1 MTIATRVRPSFVN
14 RIPSITYWV
23 RGEPDARGET
33 FADAMAARLRDPL
46 WMLTRQWQLGEF
58 VGGDAGSPAYVELG
72 ERFGTL
78 AAWQASGQPPVP
90 LASGPIESQSER
102 EPLDADLATA
112 IELGQTAERL
122 LTERGAG
129 ALIPLFR
136 TAYSVSATPADASD
150 SSEVTFRRVCGARA
164 IDGVALAVAAR
175 AAQPNL
181 PASPVIPH
189 ADQGNALQAINDF
202 LAWVTA
208 TVGTLGDGDPAA
220 WQPATL
226 SYGLSIT
233 GTAPDGSAITL
244 AANPADDGLLEWS
257 ALDLQPVQAGSAAA
271 TPRGVIPAHLR
282 FTGMPNARF
291 WDFETSGTDLGSIVP
306 DKRDVARL
314 AVMDLMLV
322 HGNDWFV
329 LPVSLAPG
337 ALYEVQQLLV
347 HDVFGVL
354 TRVTRADLEAISA
367 GAWAAFTT
375 SVVGQK
381 TARAPFFVFPPSAS
395 VAMQGG
401 PPVEEIQFARD
412 DQANMV
418 WALELTTQ
426 NAIGV
431 GWSGHERDIARNG
444 GAAPAPPAAQA
455 ATVPLTYDIQTR
467 VPEYWIPFLP
477 VLVSSATGSV
487 MLERAAMLRPNATP
501 IEPVGR
507 ILVPSSIPAGSPY
520 QVPEEEVARTGV
532 QVVRRVCRSRWV
544 DGSTWVWAMRQ
555 SGPARGEANSA
566 LRFDLADPRS

>member
-14 RIPSITYWV
+14 RVPSITYWV

-58 VGGDAGSPAYVELG
+58 IGGDAGSPAYVELA

-78 AAWQASGQPPVP
+78 TAWQTSGQPPAP
-90 LASGPIESQSER
+90 LTSGPIEYQSER
-102 EPLDADLATA
+102 EPLEADLATA

-122 LTERGAG
+122 LTERGAN

-136 TAYSVSATPADASD
+136 TAYPVSATPVDASD
-150 SSEVTFRRVCGARA
+150 PSEVGYRGVCGARA
-164 IDGVALAVAAR
+164 IDGVALATAAR

-181 PASPVIPH
+181 PANPVIPL
-189 ADQGNALQAINDF
+189 ADQANALQAINDF

-226 SYGLSIT
+226 AYGLSIT

-244 AANPADDGLLEWS
+244 AANPAADGLLEWS
-257 ALDLQPVQAGSAAA
+257 ALDLQPVQAGSATA
-271 TPRGVIPAHLR
+271 TARGVIPAHLR

-306 DKRDVARL
+306 DKRDLARL

-322 HGNDWFV
+322 HGNDSFV
-329 LPVSLAPG
+329 MPVSLAPG

-354 TRVTRADLEAISA
+354 TRVTWADLEAISA

-375 SVVGQK
+375 SVVGQT
-381 TARAPFFVFPPSAS
+381 TARAPFFVFPPSTS
-395 VAMQGG
+395 VAMQAG

-412 DQANMV
+412 EQANMV

-426 NAIGV
+426 NAIGE
-431 GWSGHERDIARNG
+431 GWSGHERDIAQNG
-444 GAAPAPPAAQA
+444 GAAPPPPAPQA
-455 ATVPLTYDIQTR
+455 AAVPLTYDIQTR

-501 IEPVGR
+501 IAPVGR
-507 ILVPSSIPAGSPY
+507 ILVPSSIPPGSPY

-532 QVVRRVCRSRWV
+532 RVVRCVCRSRWV
-544 DGSTWVWAMRQ
+544 DGTTWLWAMRQ